1 MKIKLSAT
9 FEGKCSICDKKSVI
23 FTAGDE
29 DTHKAVTIC
38 KSCADNFG
46 NKPTAEVI
54 EEYGKKNDDAF
65 EEGIRIEKTKGTAS

>member
-9 FEGKCSICDKKSVI
+9 FEGKCSICGKKSVVY
-23 FTAGDE
+23 TTGDE

-46 NKPTAEVI
+46 DKPLAEMV
-54 EEYGKKNDDAF
+54 EEYGKKDDSVF
-65 EEGIRIEKTKGTAS
+65 EEGLRVEKKGTAS